1 MTSKQRMATALNLGI
16 PDRVPTF
23 ELEFQLS
30 EELLGKPFLKED
42 DLKGLSEA
50 EIDRRIAEN
59 AEFMIEVYDRLEHD
73 AICIQYLNEQHTM
86 QTIRRLHEF
95 SGDRFM
101 LLAHGDGTFAIPDG
115 AGMLDFVYRIAD
127 DPQGVH
133 DQAERMVRDAIAHDL
148 RLLDAGLDGFIL
160 CSDYCF
166 NKGPFLSP
174 QMFSEFV
181 TPYLARLI
189 AAIREHGGY
198 AIKHTDGNIM
208 PILDQLV
215 STNPHALHSIDPM
228 AGVDIRE
235 VKRLVGDRV
244 ALCGNVHC
252 AAMQTGTEQDVID
265 SAEYCL
271 TWAKPG
277 GGYIYC
283 TSNIPFKGLP
293 LERYLLVLDVWK
305 RMRDY

>member
-1 MTSKQRMATALNLGI
+1 MATALNLGI

-30 EELLGKPFLKED
+30 EELMGKPFLTES

-50 EIDRRIAEN
+50 EVDRRIAEN

-73 AICIQYLNEQHTM
+73 AICIQYLNEQHTK

-115 AGMLDFVYRIAD
+115 AGMLEFVYRIAD

-174 QMFSEFV
+174 KMFGEFV

-235 VKRLVGDRV
+235 VKRLVGDKV

-277 GGYIYC
+277 GGYVYC

>member
-1 MTSKQRMATALNLGI
+1 MATALNLGI

-30 EELLGKPFLKED
+30 EELLGKPFLTEN

-50 EIDRRIAEN
+50 EVDRRIAEN

-73 AICIQYLNEQHTM
+73 AICIQYLNEQHTK

-115 AGMLDFVYRIAD
+115 AGMLEFVYRIAD

-133 DQAERMVRDAIAHDL
+133 DQAEHMVRDAIAHDL

-174 QMFSEFV
+174 KMFGEFV

-235 VKRLVGDRV
+235 VKRLVGDKV

-277 GGYIYC
+277 GGYVYC

>member
-23 ELEFQLS
+23 ELEFQLA
-30 EELLGKPFLKED
+30 EELMGKPFLTEA

-59 AEFMIEVYDRLEHD
+59 AEYMIKVYDRLEHD
-73 AICIQYLNEQHTM
+73 AICIQYLNEQHTA

-95 SGDRFM
+95 SSDRFM

-115 AGMLDFVYRIAD
+115 AGMLEFVYRIAD

-133 DQAERMVRDAIAHDL
+133 EQAERMVREAIARDL

-174 QMFSEFV
+174 SMFAEFV

-228 AGVDIRE
+228 AGVDIRK
-235 VKRLVGDRV
+235 VKRLVGDKV

-293 LERYLLVLDVWK
+293 LERYLLVLEVWK

>member
-1 MTSKQRMATALNLGI
+1 MATALNLGI

-30 EELLGKPFLKED
+30 EELLGKPFLTEN

-50 EIDRRIAEN
+50 EVDRRIAEN

-73 AICIQYLNEQHTM
+73 AICIQYLNEQHTK
-86 QTIRRLHEF
+86 QTIRRLHEL

-115 AGMLDFVYRIAD
+115 AGMLEFVYRIAD

-174 QMFSEFV
+174 KMFGEFV

-235 VKRLVGDRV
+235 VKRLVGDKV

-277 GGYIYC
+277 GGYVYC

>member
-1 MTSKQRMATALNLGI
+1 MTSKQHMATALNLGI

-30 EELLGKPFLKED
+30 EELLGKPFLTEN

-50 EIDRRIAEN
+50 EVDRRIAEN

-73 AICIQYLNEQHTM
+73 AICIQYLNEQHTK

-115 AGMLDFVYRIAD
+115 AGMLEFVYRIAD

-174 QMFSEFV
+174 KMFGEFV

-235 VKRLVGDRV
+235 VKRLVGDKV

-277 GGYIYC
+277 GGYVYC

>member
-30 EELLGKPFLKED
+30 EELLGKPFLTEN

-50 EIDRRIAEN
+50 EVDRRIAEN

-73 AICIQYLNEQHTM
+73 AICIQYLNEQHTK

-115 AGMLDFVYRIAD
+115 AGMLEFVYRIAD

-174 QMFSEFV
+174 KMFGEFV

-198 AIKHTDGNIM
+198 AIKHTDGNII

-235 VKRLVGDRV
+235 VKRLVGDKV

-277 GGYIYC
+277 GGYVYC

>member
-30 EELLGKPFLKED
+30 EELLGKPFLTES

-50 EIDRRIAEN
+50 EVDRRIAEN

-73 AICIQYLNEQHTM
+73 AICIQYLNEQHTK

-115 AGMLDFVYRIAD
+115 AGMLEFVYRIAD

-174 QMFSEFV
+174 KMFGEFV

-235 VKRLVGDRV
+235 VKRLVGDKV

-277 GGYIYC
+277 GGYVYC

>member
-1 MTSKQRMATALNLGI
+1 MATALNLGI

-30 EELLGKPFLKED
+30 EELLGKPFLTEN

-50 EIDRRIAEN
+50 EVDRRIAEN

-73 AICIQYLNEQHTM
+73 AICIQYLNEQHTK
-86 QTIRRLHEF
+86 QTIRRLHKF

-115 AGMLDFVYRIAD
+115 AGMLEFVYRIAD

-174 QMFSEFV
+174 KMFGEFV

-235 VKRLVGDRV
+235 VKRLVGDKV

-277 GGYIYC
+277 GGYVYC

>member
-30 EELLGKPFLKED
+30 EELMGKPFLTEN

-50 EIDRRIAEN
+50 EVDRRIAEN

-73 AICIQYLNEQHTM
+73 AICIQYLNEQHIK

-115 AGMLDFVYRIAD
+115 AGMLEFVYRIAD

-174 QMFSEFV
+174 KMFGEFV

-235 VKRLVGDRV
+235 VKRLVGDKV

-277 GGYIYC
+277 GGYVYC

>member
-1 MTSKQRMATALNLGI
+1 MATALNLGI

-30 EELLGKPFLKED
+30 EELLGKPFLTEN

-50 EIDRRIAEN
+50 EVDRRIAEN

-73 AICIQYLNEQHTM
+73 AICIQYLNEQHTK

-115 AGMLDFVYRIAD
+115 AGMLEFVYRIAD

-174 QMFSEFV
+174 KMFGEFV

-198 AIKHTDGNIM
+198 AIKHTDGNIK

-235 VKRLVGDRV
+235 VKRLVGDKV

-277 GGYIYC
+277 GGYVYC

>member
-1 MTSKQRMATALNLGI
+1 MATALNLGI

-30 EELLGKPFLKED
+30 EELLGKPFLTEN

-50 EIDRRIAEN
+50 EVDRRIAEN

-73 AICIQYLNEQHTM
+73 AICIQYLNEQHTK

-115 AGMLDFVYRIAD
+115 AGMLEFVYRIAD

-174 QMFSEFV
+174 KMFGEFV

-235 VKRLVGDRV
+235 VKRLVGDKV

-277 GGYIYC
+277 GGYVYC